1 MIIGSKFPGDDHD
14 AAMSVQHALYGEA
27 VGMLAR
33 LARDRLARA
42 DLAAGGETVIGSLLR
57 GRTSFDHRVLQ
68 DAHDLIAAEFRFTR
82 HGHLFRGAHETE
94 RVWELRIA
102 GLWWAFLVKEA
113 DRLLERADFLHAIL
127 SALAFQNSPAGY
139 RAEDEARVILETEYM
154 EWAAGCL

>member
-1 MIIGSKFPGDDHD
+1 MSIGSKFPGDDHD

-68 DAHDLIAAEFRFTR
+68 
-82 HGHLFRGAHETE
+82 
-94 RVWELRIA
+94 
-102 GLWWAFLVKEA
+102 
-113 DRLLERADFLHAIL
+113 AIL

-139 RAEDEARVILETEYM
+139 QAEDEARVILKTEYM
-154 EWAAGCL
+154 EWAAG